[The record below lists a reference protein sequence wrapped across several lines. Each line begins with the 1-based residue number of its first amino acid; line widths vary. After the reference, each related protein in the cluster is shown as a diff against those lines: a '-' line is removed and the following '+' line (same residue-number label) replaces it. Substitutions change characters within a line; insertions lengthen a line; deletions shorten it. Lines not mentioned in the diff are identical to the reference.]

1 MAMGILAKEV
11 VSLPGVGPSRAAVL
25 GRLGVRTVGDLLL
38 HLPRTFLD
46 RRSVRAIGSLEPGI
60 PATVSG
66 EVAHVAERRA
76 RGGRIL
82 LHALLSDGT
91 GQMDL
96 VFFNA
101 GFLRAR
107 LYAGAR
113 LLATGRVD
121 FFRGL
126 SMAHPELLFLDGPP
140 GSAPDPGGMLPV
152 YPLTAG
158 ISQGVMRGLVR
169 RALDACRSGLPQL
182 LPVSEALSAGF
193 GSRFDAFAAAH
204 LPGSPEEAEKA
215 RRFLALE
222 ELFLH
227 QSYLRQVRAGASAI
241 PGMALESGPGVLR
254 EFVSML
260 PFVPTGAQ
268 SAALAALSSDLGRGT
283 AMRRLLQ
290 GDVGSGKT
298 VVAAFACRAAAGSGL
313 QAALLAPTEVLAS
326 QHERTLSRLLGP
338 MGVDVRLLTAGT
350 SRSGRADI
358 LRDASTGAPMLLI
371 GTHAIL
377 EKPVSLP
384 GLSLLVVDEQHKF
397 GVGQREKML
406 EGLDPRPHL
415 LIMSATPIPRTLA
428 MAFYGDLDVSVI
440 DEMPPG
446 RGAVH
451 TRVVGEDGRREAMD
465 RLLER
470 LAAGERAY
478 IVYPLREA
486 TEGQDLLDA
495 TTAYERL
502 MAGPAGAGGVGLLHG
517 TMPASE
523 KNARAG
529 DFAAGRTAVLVSTT
543 VVEVGLDVPEATVMI
558 VSGAGRFGLSQLH
571 QLRGRIGRGG
581 RDSWCFLIAGRDTG
595 EKAMERLRAMEAS
608 NDGFELARRDLEL
621 RGPGDLFGTRQ
632 SGLPEFRVADLMTDS
647 DLLERASVIAAG
659 HRPGEEARAEMKQ
672 RFGDERGR
680 HA

>member
-1 MAMGILAKEV
+1 MAVDLLAKDV
-11 VSLPGVGPSRAAVL
+11 VCLPGVGPSRAAVL
-25 GRLGVRTVGDLLL
+25 GRLGIRTVGDLLL

-46 RRSVRAIGSLEPGI
+46 RRSVRAVGSLEPGCL
-60 PATVSG
+60 ATVSG
-66 EVAHVAERRA
+66 EVVHVAERRA
-76 RGGRIL
+76 RGGRNL

-91 GQMDL
+91 GQIDL

-107 LYAGAR
+107 LSRGAR

-126 SMAHPELLFLDGPP
+126 SMAHPELLFPDGPQD
-140 GSAPDPGGMLPV
+140 SALESGGMLPV

-158 ISQGVMRGLVR
+158 LSQGVMRGLVR
-169 RALDACRSGLPQL
+169 RALDASGRYLPGV
-182 LPVSEALSAGF
+182 LPEGAALEAGF
-193 GSRFDAFAAAH
+193 RSRFDAFAAAH
-204 LPGSPEEAEKA
+204 GPGSPEEAETA

-222 ELFLH
+222 ELYLH
-227 QSYLRQVRAGASAI
+227 QSFLRLVRAEASAM
-241 PGMALESGPGVLR
+241 PGMALDSGPEILG
-254 EFVSML
+254 EFISML

-268 SAALAALSSDLGRGT
+268 SRVLSELSSDLGSRS

-298 VVAAFACRAAAGSGL
+298 AIAAFACRAASGSGL
-313 QAALLAPTEVLAS
+313 QAALLAPTEVLS
-326 QHERTLSRLLGP
+326 VQHESTLSRLLRP

-350 SRSGRADI
+350 SRAERDDI
-358 LRDASTGAPMLLI
+358 LRDASSGAPMLLI

-377 EKPVSLP
+377 EKPVVLP
-384 GLSLLVVDEQHKF
+384 RLALLVVDEQHKF
-397 GVGQREKML
+397 GVGQREAML

-428 MAFYGDLDVSVI
+428 MAFYGDLDVSI
-440 DEMPPG
+440 LDEMPPG
-446 RGAVH
+446 RGGVH
-451 TRVVGEDGRREAMD
+451 TRILRDEERREAMEK
-465 RLLER
+465 LLER

-502 MAGPAGAGGVGLLHG
+502 KSGPAGARGVGLLHG

-523 KNARAG
+523 KNARAR
-529 DFAAGRTAVLVSTT
+529 DFAEGRTAVLVSTT

-571 QLRGRIGRGG
+571 QLRGRVGRGG

-595 EKAMERLRAMEAS
+595 EKAMERLRALAAS
-608 NDGFELARRDLEL
+608 SDGFELARRDLEL
-621 RGPGDLFGTRQ
+621 RGPGDVFGTRQ

-647 DLLERASVIAAG
+647 GLVERASLLASAHPPSEG
-659 HRPGEEARAEMKQ
+659 ALSEMRW
-672 RFGDERGR
+672 RFGPGPGP

>member
-1 MAMGILAKEV
+1 MAMGMLANEV

-66 EVAHVAERRA
+66 EVVHVAERRA

-91 GQMDL
+91 GQIDL

-107 LYAGAR
+107 LSRGAR
-113 LLATGRVD
+113 LIATGRVD

-126 SMAHPELLFLDGPP
+126 SMAHPELLFPDGPM
-140 GSAPDPGGMLPV
+140 GSALESGGMLPV

-158 ISQGVMRGLVR
+158 LSQGVMRGLVR
-169 RALDACRSGLPQL
+169 RALDAAGSDLTMVLPDGQ
-182 LPVSEALSAGF
+182 AASAGF
-193 GSRFDAFAAAH
+193 GSRSDAFTAAH
-204 LPGSPEEAEKA
+204 GPGSPEEAEKA

-222 ELFLH
+222 ELYLH
-227 QSYLRQVRAGASAI
+227 QCFLRRIRAGASAI
-241 PGMALESGPGVLR
+241 PGIALESGPAVLAG
-254 EFVSML
+254 FVSGL
-260 PFVPTGAQ
+260 PFIPTGAQ
-268 SAALAALSSDLGRGT
+268 SSALSALSSDLGRAS

-298 VVAAFACRAAAGSGL
+298 AVAAFACRAAAGSGM
-313 QAALLAPTEVLAS
+313 QAALLAPTEVLAT

-338 MGVDVRLLTAGT
+338 MGVDVRLITAGT
-350 SRSGRADI
+350 SRQERADI

-384 GLSLLVVDEQHKF
+384 RLAVLVVDEQHKF
-397 GVGQREKML
+397 GVEQREAML
-406 EGLDPRPHL
+406 GGLVPRPHL

-446 RGAVH
+446 RGVVH
-451 TRVVGEDGRREAMD
+451 TRVLGEEGRREAMD
-465 RLLER
+465 KLLER

-502 MAGPAGAGGVGLLHG
+502 KAGPAGAGGVGLLHG

-621 RGPGDLFGTRQ
+621 RGPGDVFGTRQ

-647 DLLERASVIAAG
+647 DLLERASALASA
-659 HRPGEEARAEMKQ
+659 HPPGEGALSEMNW
-672 RFGDERGR
+672 RFGAEPGH